1 MYKVP
6 IKFLNGT
13 TASAT
18 FETLEEA
25 KEGYYLC
32 KDTLAR
38 IESIQLIY
46 ISDDDIKLIKYDGR
60 VE

>member
-13 TASAT
+13 TAEAT